1 MVIEDL
7 GVVMTTTITATV
19 ATNATL
25 GPTASIGLL
34 TTLLLFALLLG
45 KEIAVAM
52 PTQYNVRWGRILTIG
67 SAPLLISVA
76 ISIGVRLLAVF

>member
-1 MVIEDL
+1 
-7 GVVMTTTITATV
+7 MTTTITATV

-34 TTLLLFALLLG
+34 MTLLLFALLLG

-52 PTQYNVRWGRILTIG
+52 PARYNIRWGRILTIG

-76 ISIGVRLLAVF
+76 ISMGVRLLAVF